1 MSRKLYLDNAATTRT
16 KKEVIDEMMQYFDVL
31 YGNPSSQLY
40 ELGRKSKEAIEKAR
54 KTLADFLNADEK
66 EIYFT
71 AGGTESDNWALKGV
85 AFANLNK
92 GKNHIITTKIE
103 HHAILHTCEY
113 LEKFGIETTYL
124 DVDRYGLIDLDQ
136 LKESIRPETMLIS
149 VMFANNEIGTI
160 QPIEEIG
167 EIAKEHG
174 ILFHVDAVQ
183 ALGSVRIDVN
193 KLHIDLMS
201 MSAHKLGGPKGIGGM
216 YIRKGTR
223 IDNFIHGGGQER
235 GRRAGTEGVQNIVGF
250 GKAVEIAAR
259 NFDNRIER
267 LTGLRNRLIEGIK
280 NNIPDVVLNG
290 HPTRRLA
297 NNVNFSF
304 KYVEGES
311 ILLLLDME
319 GIAASSGSACTSG
332 SLDPSH
338 VLLATGLDHGTA
350 HGSIRFTLSEEIKEE
365 DIDYTVETMK
375 KIIAKLRAMSPIK
388 NDEDLRFCDS

>member
-1 MSRKLYLDNAATTRT
+1 MSRKLYLDNAATTRV
-16 KKEVIDEMMQYFDVL
+16 KKEVIDEMKQYFDEL

-40 ELGRKSKEAIEKAR
+40 ELGRKSKEAIEKSR
-54 KTLADFLNADEK
+54 KIIADFLNAEEK

-85 AFANLNK
+85 AFANFSK

-113 LEKFGIETTYL
+113 LEKFGVKTTYL
-124 DVDRYGLIDLDQ
+124 DVDRYGLIDLEQ
-136 LKESIRPETMLIS
+136 LKEAVTPETMLIS

-160 QPIEEIG
+160 QHIEEIG
-167 EIAKEHG
+167 KIAKDNDV
-174 ILFHVDAVQ
+174 LFHVDAVQ
-183 ALGSVRIDVN
+183 AMGSVKIDVQKQN
-193 KLHIDLMS
+193 IDLLS
-201 MSAHKLGGPKGIGGM
+201 MSAHKVGGPKGIGGM
-216 YIRKGTR
+216 YIRKGVR

-250 GKAVEIAAR
+250 GKAVEIAAA
-259 NFDNRIER
+259 NFDNHISR
-267 LTGLRNRLIEGIK
+267 LTVLRDRLIEGIK

-290 HPTRRLA
+290 HPTMRLA
-297 NNVNFSF
+297 NNVNFSY

-350 HGSIRFTLSEEIKEE
+350 HGSIRFTISEEITEE
-365 DIDYTVETMK
+365 DIDFTIETMK

-388 NDEDLRFCDS
+388 NDEDLKK

>member
-1 MSRKLYLDNAATTRT
+1 MSKKIYLDNAATTRVR
-16 KKEVIDEMMQYFDVL
+16 KEVIDEMSRYFDEL

-54 KTLADFLNADEK
+54 KILANFLNAEEK

-71 AGGTESDNWALKGV
+71 ASGSESDNWALKGV

-113 LEKFGIETTYL
+113 LEKFGVETTYL
-124 DVDRYGLIDLDQ
+124 DVDRYGRIDLEQ

-160 QPIEEIG
+160 QPIEKIG

-174 ILFHVDAVQ
+174 ILFHVDGVQ
-183 ALGSVRIDVN
+183 ALGSVKIDVN
-193 KLHIDLMS
+193 KQHIDLLS
-201 MSAHKLGGPKGIGGM
+201 MSAHKIRGPKGIGGM

-223 IDNFIHGGGQER
+223 IDNFVHGGGQER

-250 GKAVEIAAR
+250 GKAVELASQDF
-259 NFDNRIER
+259 NHHIER
-267 LTGLRNRLIEGIK
+267 LTVLRNRLIEGIK

-290 HPTRRLA
+290 HPTERLP
-297 NNVNFSF
+297 NNVNFSYKF
-304 KYVEGES
+304 VEGES

-319 GIAASSGSACTSG
+319 GISASSGSACTSG

-350 HGSIRFTLSEEIKEE
+350 HGSIRFTISEEITEE
-365 DIDYTVETMK
+365 DIDFTIETMK
-375 KIIAKLRAMSPIK
+375 KIIDRLRAMSPIK
-388 NDEDLRFCDS
+388 NDEDLKK

>member
-1 MSRKLYLDNAATTRT
+1 MSRKIYFDNAATTRVR
-16 KKEVIDEMMQYFDVL
+16 KEVVEEMQPYFDEM

-40 ELGRKSKEAIEKAR
+40 ELGRKSKEAIERAR
-54 KTLADFLNADEK
+54 KTVADFINADEK

-71 AGGTESDNWALKGV
+71 GGGSESDNWALKGT

-124 DVDRYGLIDLDQ
+124 SVDKYGMIDLEE
-136 LKESIRPETMLIS
+136 LKEAIRPETMLIS

-160 QPIEEIG
+160 QPIEQIG

-174 ILFHVDAVQ
+174 ITFHVDAVQ
-183 ALGSVRIDVN
+183 AMGSVKIDV
-193 KLHIDLMS
+193 KKQHIDLLS
-201 MSAHKLGGPKGIGGM
+201 MSAHKIGGPKGVGGM
-216 YIRKGTR
+216 YIRKGVK
-223 IDNFIHGGGQER
+223 IDNFIHGGAQER

-250 GKAVEIAAR
+250 GKAVELAAKD
-259 NFDNRIER
+259 FDHHVAR
-267 LTGLRNRLIEGIK
+267 LTELRDKLIKGIQD
-280 NNIPDVVLNG
+280 NIPDVILNG
-290 HPTRRLA
+290 HPTMRLP
-297 NNVNFSF
+297 NNVNFSY

-338 VLLATGLDHGTA
+338 VLLATGLDHGTS
-350 HGSIRFTLSEEIKEE
+350 HGSIRFTLSEEITEE
-365 DIDYTVETMK
+365 DIDFAVKTMK
-375 KIIAKLRAMSPIK
+375 NIIERLRAMSPIK
-388 NDEDLRFCDS
+388 NDSDLYSL

>member
-1 MSRKLYLDNAATTRT
+1 MSKKIYLDNAATTRGR
-16 KKEVIDEMMQYFDVL
+16 KEVIDEMSRYFDEL

-54 KTLADFLNADEK
+54 KILANFLNAEEK

-71 AGGTESDNWALKGV
+71 ASGSESDNWALKGV

-113 LEKFGIETTYL
+113 LEKFGVETTYL
-124 DVDRYGLIDLDQ
+124 DVDRYGRIDLEQ

-160 QPIEEIG
+160 QPIEKIG

-174 ILFHVDAVQ
+174 ILFHVDGVQ
-183 ALGSVRIDVN
+183 ALGSVKIDVN
-193 KLHIDLMS
+193 KQHIDLLS
-201 MSAHKLGGPKGIGGM
+201 MSAHKIRGPKGIGGM
-216 YIRKGTR
+216 FIRKGTR
-223 IDNFIHGGGQER
+223 IDNFVHGGGQER

-250 GKAVEIAAR
+250 GKAVELASQDF
-259 NFDNRIER
+259 NHHIER
-267 LTGLRNRLIEGIK
+267 LTVLRNRLIEGIK

-290 HPTRRLA
+290 HPTERLP
-297 NNVNFSF
+297 NNVNFSYKF
-304 KYVEGES
+304 VEGES

-319 GIAASSGSACTSG
+319 GISASSGSACPSG

-350 HGSIRFTLSEEIKEE
+350 HGSIRFTISEEITEE
-365 DIDYTVETMK
+365 DIDFTIETMK
-375 KIIAKLRAMSPIK
+375 KIIDRLRAMSPIK
-388 NDEDLRFCDS
+388 NDEDLKK

>member
-388 NDEDLRFCDS
+388 NDEDLKKN

>member
-1 MSRKLYLDNAATTRT
+1 MGRKLYLDNAATTRV
-16 KKEVIDEMMQYFDVL
+16 KKEVIDEMRMYFDEL

-40 ELGRKSKEAIEKAR
+40 ELGRKSKEAIEKSR
-54 KTLADFLNADEK
+54 KTVAEFLNAEEK

-85 AFANLNK
+85 AFANFKK

-103 HHAILHTCEY
+103 HHAIIHTCEY
-113 LEKFGIETTYL
+113 LEKFGVETTYL
-124 DVDRYGLIDLDQ
+124 DVDRYGQIDLEQ
-136 LKESIRPETMLIS
+136 LKEAIRPETMLIS
-149 VMFANNEIGTI
+149 VMYANNEIGTI
-160 QPIEEIG
+160 QSIEEIG
-167 EIAKEHG
+167 KIAKEHG
-174 ILFHVDAVQ
+174 VLFHVDAVQ
-183 ALGSVRIDVN
+183 ALGSVKIDVQ
-193 KLHIDLMS
+193 KQHIDILS
-201 MSAHKLGGPKGIGGM
+201 MSAHKIGGPKGIGGI

-250 GKAVEIAAR
+250 GKAVEIAQR
-259 NFDNRIER
+259 DFNYHIER
-267 LTGLRNRLIEGIK
+267 LTVLRNRLIEGIK

-290 HPTRRLA
+290 HPTMRLP
-297 NNVNFSF
+297 NNVNFSY

-319 GIAASSGSACTSG
+319 GISASSGSACTSG

-350 HGSIRFTLSEEIKEE
+350 HGSIRFTISEEITED
-365 DIDYTVETMK
+365 DIDFTVETMK
-375 KIIAKLRAMSPIK
+375 KIITKLRAMSPIK
-388 NDEDLRFCDS
+388 NDEDLKKN

>member
-1 MSRKLYLDNAATTRT
+1 MSRKLYLDNAATTRV
-16 KKEVIDEMMQYFDVL
+16 KKEVLDEMLKYFSEF

-40 ELGRKSKEAIEKAR
+40 ELGRKSKEAVENAR
-54 KTLADFLNADEK
+54 KTVADFINADEK

-71 AGGTESDNWALKGV
+71 AGGSESDNWALKGI
-85 AFANLNK
+85 AFANFNK

-113 LEKFGIETTYL
+113 LKKFGIETTYL
-124 DVDRYGLIDLDQ
+124 DVDKYGMVDLDE
-136 LKESIRPETMLIS
+136 LKEAIRPETMLIS
-149 VMFANNEIGTI
+149 VMYANNEIGTI
-160 QPIEEIG
+160 QPIEQIG

-174 ILFHVDAVQ
+174 ITFHVDAVQ
-183 ALGSVRIDVN
+183 ALGSVRIDV
-193 KLHIDLMS
+193 KKQHIDLLS
-201 MSAHKLGGPKGIGGM
+201 MSAHKIGGPKGVGGM
-216 YIRKGTR
+216 FIRRGVK
-223 IDNFIHGGGQER
+223 IDNFIHGGAQER
-235 GRRAGTEGVQNIVGF
+235 GKRAGTEGVQNIVGF
-250 GKAVEIAAR
+250 GKAVEIAER
-259 NFDNRIER
+259 DFDKRVER

-290 HPTRRLA
+290 HPTKRLP
-297 NNVNFSF
+297 NNVNFSY

-350 HGSIRFTLSEEIKEE
+350 HGSIRFTISEEVTEE
-365 DIDYTVETMK
+365 DVDFTVETMK
-375 KIIAKLRAMSPIK
+375 KIIARLREMSPIK
-388 NDEDLRFCDS
+388 NDEDLLKK